1 MPVGF
6 VDRGYTGE
14 DAEYAAAVHDIDL
27 QFIKKPEG
35 RLGIVL
41 LPQRWVVERRSTWC
55 SRFRRLA
62 HD

>member
-14 DAEYAAAVHDIDL
+14 DAEYAAAAHDTDL

-35 RLGIVL
+35 RPGIVL
-41 LPQRWVVERRSTWC
+41 LPQRWVVERSFT
-55 SRFRRLA
+55 
-62 HD
+62 